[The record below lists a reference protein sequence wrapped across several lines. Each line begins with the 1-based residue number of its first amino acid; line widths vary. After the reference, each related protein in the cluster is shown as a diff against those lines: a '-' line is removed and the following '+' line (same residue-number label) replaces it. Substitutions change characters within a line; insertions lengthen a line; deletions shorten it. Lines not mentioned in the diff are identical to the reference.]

1 MHAVDDEH
9 SKWNEEDKQVSGWKH
24 KVVHEMVEYFFNFVY
39 LAFFL
44 VAFTWYRRLTLAE
57 YAISYTNYWMP
68 LVEAAVLAKVIMV
81 GDMIRLGR
89 GLERTPL
96 IVPTVYRT
104 VVFSALVGLFS
115 VLEHTGGALLHGKG
129 LTDGLA
135 EVASKGRFELLAQC
149 VVIFGAFVPFF
160 AFKELE
166 RVMGQDKLR
175 DVFWRR
181 ATADPDRF
189 GQGTAREKGP

>member
-1 MHAVDDEH
+1 MT
-9 SKWNEEDKQVSGWKH
+9 GWKR
-24 KVVHEMVEYFFNFVY
+24 KVAHEMVEYLLNFVY

-44 VAFTWYRRLTLAE
+44 VTFAWYRRLILAE
-57 YAISYTNYWMP
+57 YAIPYSNYWVP

-81 GDMIRLGR
+81 GDIMRLGR

-96 IVPTVYRT
+96 LVPTLYRT
-104 VVFSALVGLFS
+104 VVFSALVGVFS

-129 LTDGLA
+129 LTEGLA
-135 EVASKGRFELLAQC
+135 ELASKGRFELLAQC

-166 RVMGQDKLR
+166 GAVGHDKLR
-175 DVFWRR
+175 DLFWRR
-181 ATADPDRF
+181 ATAEPDLSR
-189 GQGTAREKGP
+189 QGTAGAKRS